1 MSLTLLAVTGMTP
14 QVITETLYGLHRQ
27 RTPWPSRLHII
38 TTQVGE
44 GVLEKSLFADQKL
57 AALCDELAMP
67 HYRRDQVQI
76 DVVPDARGEPVDDA
90 RTLAD
95 HEALAD
101 FIMQTVRELTADA
114 NTHLHASIAGGRKTM
129 TFYLGYAMSLFG
141 RPDDRM
147 SHVLVSEGYENH
159 PEFFFPTRDSQWITD
174 RHGDKWDTAKAD
186 VSLADIPFIRQR
198 DQLPNLLQQQGQTK
212 GNRMSF
218 RQLVELIN
226 LGAQPHRLSIRLK
239 TSAQQLEV
247 LADGEGVYTLAFGG
261 LFDWCWYEVVAMATH
276 NGDGS
281 LRRHAEDGGENTAYF
296 GHAVMARLAVH
307 LGLPYDAERDL
318 RPQVE
323 EWLDQHETTLETAR
337 IRPVDFESSM
347 LRGLDVSQASN
358 RIKRR
363 LNAELPA
370 GIASRLAPGL
380 YFDESG
386 VKHSRTRRGGGYG
399 LNIAP
404 EQIAFE
410 EA

>member
-27 RTPWPSRLHII
+27 RSPWPSRLHII
-38 TTQVGE
+38 TTQVGQAI
-44 GVLEKSLFADQKL
+44 LEKSLFADQKL
-57 AALCDELAMP
+57 AALCDELKMP
-67 HYRRDQVQI
+67 RYRRDQVQI
-76 DVVPDARGEPVDDA
+76 DVVPDAEGNTVDDA

-101 FIMQTVRELTADA
+101 FIMQTVRELTADTST
-114 NTHLHASIAGGRKTM
+114 NLHASIAGGRKTM

-159 PEFFFPTRDSQWITD
+159 PDFFFPTRTSQWIKD
-174 RHGDKWDTAKAD
+174 RDGREWDMAKAD

-198 DQLPNLLQQQGQTK
+198 DQLPNMLQQQGQPK
-212 GNRMSF
+212 GKRMSF

-226 LGAQPHRLSIRLK
+226 LGAQPHRLAIRLDASSQK
-239 TSAQQLEV
+239 LDV
-247 LADGEGVYTLAFGG
+247 LAEGETVHTLTFGG
-261 LFDWCWYEVVAMATH
+261 LFDWCWYEVVALATLH
-276 NGDGS
+276 RDGS
-281 LRRHAEDGGENTAYF
+281 LRRHADDGEENTAYF

-307 LGLPYDAERDL
+307 LGLPYDTERDL

-323 EWLDQHETTLETAR
+323 EWLCKHEDALEAAR

-347 LRGLDVSQASN
+347 LRGLNVSQVNN

-363 LNAELPA
+363 LNAELPSGVA
-370 GIASRLAPGL
+370 LRLSPGL
-380 YFDESG
+380 YFDDSG
-386 VKHSRTRRGGGYG
+386 VKQTRTRKGGGYG
-399 LNIAP
+399 LNIEP
-404 EQIAFE
+404 EQIIGLI
-410 EA
+410 